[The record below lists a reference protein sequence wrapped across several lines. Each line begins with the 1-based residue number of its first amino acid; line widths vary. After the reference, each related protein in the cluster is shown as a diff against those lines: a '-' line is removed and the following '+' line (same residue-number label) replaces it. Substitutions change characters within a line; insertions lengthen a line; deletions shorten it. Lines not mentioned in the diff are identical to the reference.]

1 MWYELQPAPARD
13 ADGYQDRSLR
23 AAAALQ
29 LSGRPSL
36 FTPSDWLSWL
46 RREDG
51 IRIVASGDRRWV
63 CTPDDGGRA
72 ARLVGEACS
81 ATPVESAR
89 PNVLDGALKWSHV
102 LVPSSVTLARTA
114 RDEQSDGDEVRLDVP
129 DGMVVVV
136 NARRPGWVES
146 MRLSDWLGDEF
157 NRQADTS
164 KLRSEGLSACRVT
177 AGAPSA
183 HDSSRLAREAASA
196 LHIGF
201 TGGLSSHPDMPGLL
215 RRLLAVMLV
224 PLSPL
229 MVMAGLDWWLAPV
242 ALAVGMLLFASTL
255 RPRGVEERRA
265 RHWWGLARMRRARS
279 SDLKTRAG
287 GDDQNATG
295 RDRKTRVHAYAW
307 QRSTLPVPAG
317 ALMALATPPSARRG
331 LVSALTA
338 CPDALKDAD
347 GPLIG
352 VDAEDRPVRLWD
364 AASYGGVM
372 LFGEPGGGK
381 SNLMHGIIGHA
392 ARVHRTGDVLIAFES
407 KGADSLPALRRLAG
421 GVHVVDLNDPATPMI
436 DLLGAGSPEE
446 RGGRFADLMRHAL
459 GDQQIGPQSR
469 IQLRD
474 AVMVA
479 LIVLA
484 SPDLARRC
492 NAAGVERPVTWVECA
507 ARLLAAR
514 GVADARALGRA
525 CALCGGERARA
536 AVERLH
542 GPVSENGT
550 PKVRDGEL
558 AAQLRAPMN
567 KMDLLAQA
575 PGLFA
580 PDRRVISF
588 DMMLRASEGTPDARL
603 VVNLG
608 PAERTDASGSHP
620 ACGDDTRQ
628 LVGALLFRGL
638 RESVAR
644 TCPGWQDRGRHVRL
658 FVDELSDVTGAG
670 EGVAG
675 GNRDIFEWFREKG
688 RSFGVEL
695 TLGSQNPLQL
705 DDRLLASVT
714 GFQTVGS
721 FVLRSPVTAEPAA
734 RAVGVTPERLVS
746 LPRFAIALRTV
757 GGPPDMA
764 TLPPMILHVPHFDGG
779 EGVER

>member
-13 ADGYQDRSLR
+13 AEGYQNRALR

-46 RREDG
+46 RHEDG
-51 IRIVASGDRRWV
+51 IRVVASGDRRWV
-63 CTPDDGGRA
+63 ETADDGGRA
-72 ARLVGEACS
+72 ARMVAEACS
-81 ATPVESAR
+81 ATPVECAR
-89 PNVLDGALKWSHV
+89 PDILDASLKWSHT

-129 DGMVVVV
+129 DDMVVVL

-164 KLRSEGLSACRVT
+164 KLRAEGLAACRVS
-177 AGAPSA
+177 AGAMSA
-183 HDSSRLAREAASA
+183 HDSSRLTREAASA

-201 TGGLSSHPDMPGLL
+201 TGGLSSHPNMPGLF
-215 RRLLAVMLV
+215 RRLLAILLI
-224 PLSPL
+224 PLSVIL
-229 MVMAGLDWWLAPV
+229 VLLGLDWWLTPLM
-242 ALAVGMLLFASTL
+242 LACATLLFASTL
-255 RPRGVEERRA
+255 RRHGVEAQRA
-265 RHWWGLARMRRARS
+265 RHWWWLPRMRHARS

-287 GDDQNATG
+287 GDDQNADTKG
-295 RDRKTRVHAYAW
+295 RVHAYAW
-307 QRSTLPVPAG
+307 HRSTLPVPAG
-317 ALMALATPPSARRG
+317 ALMAVATPPSGRRSQ
-331 LVSALTA
+331 VSALTSR
-338 CPDALKDAD
+338 PDTLRDAN
-347 GPLIG
+347 GPLVG
-352 VDAEDRPVRLWD
+352 VDVEHRPVRLWET
-364 AASYGGVM
+364 ASYGGIM

-392 ARVHRTGDVLIAFES
+392 ARTHQTGDVMVAFES
-407 KGADSLPALRRLAG
+407 KGADSLPVLRRLMG
-421 GVHVVDLNDPATPMI
+421 DVHVIDMNDPSTPMI
-436 DLLGAGSPEE
+436 DLLGSGTPAE
-446 RGGRFADLMRHAL
+446 RGARFADLMRHAL

-474 AVMVA
+474 AVMIA
-479 LIVLA
+479 LLA
-484 SPDLARRC
+484 LNSSDLKRRC
-492 NAAGVERPVTWVECA
+492 NATGVEPPATWVEAA
-507 ARLLAAR
+507 ARLLASH
-514 GVADARALGRA
+514 GVMDARALGRA
-525 CALCGGERARA
+525 CALCGGEQARA

-575 PGLFA
+575 PLLFA
-580 PDRRVISF
+580 PDRRTVSF
-588 DMMLRASEGTPDARL
+588 DMMLQASTRDPNVRL
-603 VVNLG
+603 IVNLG
-608 PAERTDASGSHP
+608 PAERVDASGAHP

-644 TCPGWQDRGRHVRL
+644 TCPGWQAEGRHVRL

-670 EGVAG
+670 DGVSG

-705 DDRLLASVT
+705 DERLLASVT

-734 RAVGVTPERLVS
+734 RAVGVDAQRLVS
-746 LPRFAIALRTV
+746 LPKYAIALRTV

-764 TLPPMILHVPHFDGG
+764 TLPAMILHVPHFDGG
-779 EGVER
+779 ESVADGS

>member
-13 ADGYQDRSLR
+13 ADGYQDRALR

-36 FTPSDWLSWL
+36 LTPSDWLSWL

-51 IRIVASGDRRWV
+51 VRVVASGDRRWV
-63 CTPDDGGRA
+63 HTMDDGGRA
-72 ARLVGEACS
+72 ARLIGEACS
-81 ATPVESAR
+81 ATPVECER
-89 PNVLDGALKWSHV
+89 PAILGEPLKWAHV

-146 MRLSDWLGDEF
+146 MRLGDWLGDEF

-164 KLRSEGLSACRVT
+164 KLRAEGLGACRVS
-177 AGAPSA
+177 AGARTS
-183 HDSSRLAREAASA
+183 HDSSRLVREAASA

-215 RRLLAVMLV
+215 RRTLAVLLV
-224 PLSPL
+224 PLALAGVLS
-229 MVMAGLDWWLAPV
+229 GLDWWLMPV
-242 ALAVGMLLFASTL
+242 ALALAVALFASTL
-255 RPRGVEERRA
+255 RTPGVEWRRA
-265 RHWWGLARMRRARS
+265 RHWWWLPRMRRARS

-317 ALMALATPPSARRG
+317 ALMAVATPPSTRRSQ
-331 LVSALTA
+331 VSALTA
-338 CPDALKDAD
+338 RPDALRDAD
-347 GPLIG
+347 GPLVG
-352 VDAEDRPVRLWD
+352 LDAERRPVRLWE
-364 AASYGGVM
+364 AASYGGIM

-381 SNLMHGIIGHA
+381 SNLMHGIVGHA
-392 ARVHRTGDVLIAFES
+392 AGAHRTGDVLVAFES
-407 KGADSLPALRRLAG
+407 KGADSLPVLRRLIL
-421 GVHVVDLNDPATPMI
+421 GVHVVDLNDPTTPMI
-436 DLLGAGSPEE
+436 DLLGSGGPAE
-446 RGGRFADLMRHAL
+446 RGARFADLMRHAL

-469 IQLRD
+469 IHLRD

-479 LIVLA
+479 LTALA
-484 SPDLARRC
+484 SPDLTRRC
-492 NAAGVERPVTWVECA
+492 NAAGVTPPATWVEGA
-507 ARLLAAR
+507 ARLLAAH

-525 CALCGGERARA
+525 CALCGGEEARA

-550 PKVRDGEL
+550 PRVRDGEL
-558 AAQLRAPMN
+558 LAQLRAPMN

-575 PGLFA
+575 PDLFA
-580 PDRRVISF
+580 PGRRTVSF
-588 DMMLRASEGTPDARL
+588 DMMLQASARTPDARL
-603 VVNLG
+603 IVNLG
-608 PAERTDASGSHP
+608 PAERVDASGAHP

-644 TCPGWQDRGRHVRL
+644 VCPGWQDQGRHVRL

-670 EGVAG
+670 DGVAG

-705 DDRLLASVT
+705 DERLLASVT

-734 RAVGVTPERLVS
+734 RAVGVDPQRLVS

-764 TLPPMILHVPHFDGG
+764 TLPAMILHVPHFDGG
-779 EGVER
+779 EGL